1 MSFQHASWL
10 WLLLIP
16 VALVALYLVMQQRR
30 PKYTARFT
38 NLDLLE
44 SVIPKRAGWKRHV
57 PTALII
63 AGVMA
68 LVVSLAKPSR
78 PGTVEVQQATLMVA
92 LDVSISMQATDVDPD
107 RLTAMKL
114 AAKRFIESAPPKVR
128 IGIIAF
134 AGSAQVLVTPT
145 FDRQSA
151 LRAVNRL
158 KLREGTAI
166 GEAIF
171 TALDA
176 LETDREQESNNLES
190 TDGTTA
196 PTLPPRADGQ
206 PAPERIVV
214 MSDGETTMGR
224 PDSEATDAAKAAG
237 VAVTTVAFGTP
248 DGVITYKGETGTV
261 PVNPDK
267 LRKIADDT
275 GGDFFEA
282 ASSDELAKVF
292 ESITTRVRST
302 EADVDISPWFVGG
315 GLALVVAGALASTW
329 WFQRAL

>member
-1 MSFQHASWL
+1 MSFQHAPWL

-16 VALVALYLVMQQRR
+16 VALVALYVVMQQRR

-68 LVVSLAKPSR
+68 LVISLAKPSR
-78 PGTVEVQQATLMVA
+78 PGTIDVQQATLMVA

-114 AAKRFIESAPPKVR
+114 AARRFIESAPPKVR

-145 FDRQSA
+145 FDRQPA

-176 LETDREQESNNLES
+176 LESDREQEANGP
-190 TDGTTA
+190 DGTTA
-196 PTLPPRADGQ
+196 PTVPPAADGT

-248 DGVITYKGETGTV
+248 DGVITYQGETGTV

-282 ASSDELAKVF
+282 ASADELAKVF

-302 EADVDISPWFVGG
+302 DADVDISPWFVGG